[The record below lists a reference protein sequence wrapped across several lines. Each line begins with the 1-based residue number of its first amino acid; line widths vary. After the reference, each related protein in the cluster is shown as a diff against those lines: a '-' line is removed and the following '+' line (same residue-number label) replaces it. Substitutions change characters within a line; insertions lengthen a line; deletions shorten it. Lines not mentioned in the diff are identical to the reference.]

1 MSKKALRNV
10 LTPFFPLIDLLLSPF
25 TLMSSIL
32 LFGIRKIRVSK
43 MPVSKSIFKTVGV
56 FPITDHY
63 YEPLFNNKRLR
74 QPLDRDRYLPGIE
87 WNDEEQLL
95 LLGQFNY
102 QQELLAIP
110 YKESQNDL
118 VFYFDNPSLGPGD
131 AEYLYCVIRHFKPS
145 RIIEIGSGYSTLM
158 AKQALE
164 RNQAENLQYEC
175 EQICIEPYEMQWLE
189 KLGVKVIRELVEDVD
204 MSLFKSLGKNDI
216 LFIDSS
222 HMVRPQGDVLF
233 EFLQILPSLK
243 KEVIIHVH
251 DIFSPKDYTHKHLVE
266 DVLFWNEQYILEA
279 FLSCNKQFKIIGAL
293 NYLKNH
299 YRIET
304 ESRLPLLKKYP
315 AHEPGSFWMR
325 KEI

>member
-110 YKESQNDL
+110 YKEPQNDL

-145 RIIEIGSGYSTLM
+145 RIIEI
-158 AKQALE
+158 
-164 RNQAENLQYEC
+164 
-175 EQICIEPYEMQWLE
+175 
-189 KLGVKVIRELVEDVD
+189 
-204 MSLFKSLGKNDI
+204 
-216 LFIDSS
+216 
-222 HMVRPQGDVLF
+222 
-233 EFLQILPSLK
+233 
-243 KEVIIHVH
+243 
-251 DIFSPKDYTHKHLVE
+251 
-266 DVLFWNEQYILEA
+266 
-279 FLSCNKQFKIIGAL
+279 
-293 NYLKNH
+293 
-299 YRIET
+299 
-304 ESRLPLLKKYP
+304 
-315 AHEPGSFWMR
+315 
-325 KEI
+325 